1 MLWIATVV
9 GNIGTW
15 IRDVASGWAMTD
27 LSTSPLMVALV
38 QAFGSLP
45 VFLLALPA
53 GALSDLLDRRKLL
66 LGVQAWLFATSVTLA
81 WLAATGRLDAL
92 PLLLLTLSGGVGAAL
107 LAPSWLAI
115 VPQLVPRAQLRPA
128 VALNSL
134 GVNIA
139 RAIGPALGGVVLSAW
154 GLAAAYGLDVLTY
167 VVTALALVW
176 WRPAAITN
184 RLPAESLFGA
194 MRAGVR
200 YALASPELKR
210 TLLRGMV
217 FFIFAT
223 ALWALLPLVARSQPG
238 GTAGLYG
245 FMLAAVGGG
254 AIAGAVLMPRLR
266 VRWSAE
272 QVLALATLALAAA
285 LVIVAHSRVV
295 ALTIAACL
303 LSGIGWIIALTTFG
317 ATVQAVLPDWVRGRG
332 LSVHLTVF
340 YGSMTLGSL
349 LWGQVA
355 SATSLAFA
363 LTCAGAASLLS
374 LLLSVVVRLPEGEA
388 NLTAVR
394 PWPDPVMAE
403 PPASARGPVCVM
415 VEYRIEPARREEF
428 FSLLRTFSGERRRNG
443 AFRWQAYE
451 DVTRPGIIVEMFL
464 EASWAEHQRH
474 HERVTSAD
482 ADVQQQVLRFHLGP
496 DPPLVRHLL
505 A

>member
-9 GNIGTW
+9 GNVGTW

-53 GALSDLLDRRKLL
+53 GALSDLLDRRRLL
-66 LGVQAWLFATSVTLA
+66 LGVQGWLLATSVTLA
-81 WLAATGRLDAL
+81 LLAATGRLDSMAL
-92 PLLLLTLSGGVGAAL
+92 LMLTLSGGVGAAL
-107 LAPSWLAI
+107 LAPSWMAI
-115 VPQLVPRAQLRPA
+115 VPQLVPRAELRSA

-134 GVNIA
+134 GVNIS
-139 RAIGPALGGVVLSAW
+139 RAIGPALGGVVLSTW

-167 VVTALALVW
+167 VVTALALLW
-176 WRPAAITN
+176 WRPAAIAS
-184 RLPAESLFGA
+184 RLPSESLFGA

-217 FFIFAT
+217 FFVFAT

-238 GTAGLYG
+238 ATAGLYG

-254 AIAGAVLMPRLR
+254 AITGAVLMPRLR
-266 VRWSAE
+266 SRWSTE

-285 LVIVAHSRVV
+285 LVTVAHSRVI
-295 ALTIAACL
+295 ALTISACL

-332 LSVHLTVF
+332 LSVHLTMF

-349 LWGQVA
+349 LWGQLA
-355 SATSLAFA
+355 SATSLSFA
-363 LTCAGAASLLS
+363 LTCAGAASMLS
-374 LLLSVVVRLPEGEA
+374 LLLSLGVRLPAGDG
-388 NLTAVR
+388 NLAAVR
-394 PWPDPVMAE
+394 PWPDPAMAE
-403 PPASARGPVCVM
+403 PPASARGPVCVV
-415 VEYRIEPARREEF
+415 VEYRIDPSRREQF
-428 FSLLRTFSGERRRNG
+428 LTLLRTFSGERRRNG
-443 AFRWQAYE
+443 AFHWQAYE
-451 DVTRPGIIVEMFL
+451 DVARPGTIVEMFL

-474 HERVTSAD
+474 HERVTAAD
-482 ADVQQQVLRFHLGP
+482 ADVQQQVLRFHVGP
-496 DPPLVRHLL
+496 GPPEVRHLL